1 MYEVCRH
8 IKTNG
13 IPCESPALK
22 GGHFCYYHSK
32 THTIGAEPNLKY
44 GPLQLPIPEDPAAIQ
59 LSVARISDAIIN
71 NRIDLKKANSLF
83 YGLQI
88 AAQFID
94 RRAHFEAKD
103 TVPEAEQSPQ
113 GDDLASREFE
123 CDDDDDCNDCPYA
136 NDCER
141 CAHADD
147 DEDDECEE
155 DEEVEDEGEDE
166 DVEDEAREDDQ
177 EEESEDEED
186 GETGEQSHGRLQK
199 KQVAPVPN
207 GLDALRRSLA
217 KVIDQER
224 GGSG

>member
-13 IPCESPALK
+13 ISCESPALK

-147 DEDDECEE
+147 DEDDEESA
-155 DEEVEDEGEDE
+155 GEQDG
-166 DVEDEAREDDQ
+166 EDDQ
-177 EEESEDEED
+177 VEESEDEED